1 MNATATHYWIAGGL
15 RADREQAVRNLRLPA
30 GLLTPGS
37 PAAVPPAAVP
47 PAAVPLP
54 AVPRPA
60 VPRPADPLPAVDA
73 HRRLRGPYTAAGTL
87 ARTIVPEVLERD
99 PALIRRYDIEL
110 LSAAPELAAI
120 LPSSRETLTSMAI
133 PAERTRFY
141 ARLRTRRIANGLVE
155 FLLGALPAEPR
166 TLVIENTDHADL
178 TDREFLTAALRRIDP
193 ARLTLVICSQTEQLA
208 DESLTEALQAHAQL
222 LPGHAS
228 GPAGARPAPVASPGQ
243 QADAS
248 VRALAYL
255 RTDCTTDN
263 PPLVEAYDQL
273 KPAERAA
280 LHDRRAA
287 ELGAAEPRAAEPGA
301 AEPGAAEPGAAEP
314 GAADERSLR
323 LGAIPYHLEHGTD
336 PGGAGVRA
344 LESAQDYCVCM
355 GFYDAA
361 AEYGYRGLALVD
373 PKSQPADWWML
384 VVALGLALSV
394 LSRTREALGLYDQAR
409 LHSTNPKVHMAA
421 AYSTAMLFTRHN
433 EPEERDEIKAK
444 SWLNSAIATASL
456 IDDRVERAF
465 QGAFYRNGLALVE
478 VNLGEPAEALRLV
491 NECIDSLDQQLA
503 PDEHRLHRSVLKN
516 NRGRVHASLGRF
528 DDALAD
534 YAIVIADD
542 PNHCEHY
549 LERGNILRRM
559 GRYDQAAADYQAAMR
574 LSPPFAEIYYNRGDL
589 RLGLGDRDG
598 ALADFSYV
606 LELDPALVDAYVNRA
621 SIYLDDGDFEAAYR
635 DACAG
640 LRYEPDDAY
649 LHAVLGRVH
658 AASGDIPA
666 AIAAYDRA
674 IAADPRLQT
683 AWAGR
688 GEALFDAGDAAQAVT
703 SLDRALD
710 ISQDAAL
717 LFNRAAALQATGRW
731 SEALDD
737 LHRARE
743 LDPADPDIDQQISHC
758 QDQLLSRQPG

>member
-1 MNATATHYWIAGGL
+1 MMNATATHYWIAGGL
-15 RADREQAVRNLRLPA
+15 RADRERAVRSLRLPA
-30 GLLTPGS
+30 GL
-37 PAAVPPAAVP
+37 
-47 PAAVPLP
+47 
-54 AVPRPA
+54 
-60 VPRPADPLPAVDA
+60 RPADLLDA
-73 HRRLRGPYTAAGTL
+73 HRRLRGPYTAAGAL
-87 ARTIVPEVLERD
+87 ARSLVPGVLERD
-99 PALIRRYDIEL
+99 PELIARYDIEL

-120 LPSSRETLTSMAI
+120 VPSSRETLTSMAI

-155 FLLGALPAEPR
+155 FLLGALPPGPH
-166 TLVIENTDHADL
+166 VMVVENADHADV
-178 TDREFLTAALRRIDP
+178 TDTEFLTAALRRTDP

-208 DESLTEALQAHAQL
+208 DDALIEALREHARPLQVQAA
-222 LPGHAS
+222 
-228 GPAGARPAPVASPGQ
+228 GPAARRLAPGDSTSEIP
-243 QADAS
+243 DPS
-248 VRALAYL
+248 ALAWAYV
-255 RTDCTTDN
+255 RTDCTTDD
-263 PPLVEAYDQL
+263 PVLIEAYDQL
-273 KPAERAA
+273 GPRERAV

-287 ELGAAEPRAAEPGA
+287 ELEGGAAETA
-301 AEPGAAEPGAAEP
+301 
-314 GAADERSLR
+314 AADDQLPG
-323 LGAIPYHLEHGTD
+323 LGAVPFHLEHGTD

-373 PKSQPADWWML
+373 PRAQPEDWWML

-394 LSRTREALGLYDQAR
+394 LSRTREALELYDQAR
-409 LHSTNPKVHMAA
+409 LYSANPKVHMAA
-421 AYSTAMLFTRHN
+421 AYSTAMLYTRHN
-433 EPEERDEIKAK
+433 EPEERDEFKAK

-456 IDDRVERAF
+456 IGDRVDRAF
-465 QGAFYRNGLALVE
+465 QSAFYRNGLALVE

-491 NECIDSLDQQLA
+491 DECIDGLDQQLA

-516 NRGRVHASLGRF
+516 NRARVYAGLGRL

-534 YAIVIADD
+534 YAIVIAED
-542 PNHCEHY
+542 PNHAEHY
-549 LERGNILRRM
+549 LERGNILRRL
-559 GRYDQAAADYQAAMR
+559 GRFDQAAADYQTAIR

-621 SIYLDDGDFEAAYR
+621 SIYLDDGDVDAACL
-635 DACAG
+635 DARAG

-658 AASGDIPA
+658 AARGEPGA

-674 IAADPRLQT
+674 IAADPALQT

-688 GEALFDAGDAAQAVT
+688 AEALLDAGDATAAIT
-703 SLDRALD
+703 SLDRALG
-710 ISQDAAL
+710 IGPDAAL
-717 LFNRAAALQATGRW
+717 LFNRAAALQAAGRW
-731 SEALDD
+731 ADALAD
-737 LHRARE
+737 LGRARE
-743 LDPADPDIDQQISHC
+743 LDPADPDIDQQIQHC
-758 QDQLLSRQPG
+758 RAQLATHAA